1 MITIEFGAAENQTL
15 DRNSL
20 FLKFYGDDFRE
31 NIDKI
36 KNYWNRTYLKA
47 TKEWEVPF
55 SCFEEIKSL
64 YNNCSIKYLNDPPKA
79 KLITQDEIT
88 KGMDFN
94 GYNLYDYQLD
104 GVKYGLNHKNFLLLD
119 EQGLGKAQPY
129 GSLIYTPKGP
139 VKIEDLK
146 IGDFVLGRN
155 HKTKIIGIYDRGILP
170 VYKITFNDNT
180 FTYCSNDHLW
190 DVKFKLKEN
199 KYTTVDTNYLL
210 KNKDKTFYIPLVKNS
225 DFNEQKLPLDPYL
238 LGALLG
244 DGGMSGSELSF
255 TTTDSYLVDKIN
267 NLLPKPYILS
277 QKSSNPIM
285 YTIVNKHNIDK
296 SGKKDYFK
304 GYYIYFINDKYIGYK
319 KDLYNWLVIQ
329 GHNIKESIL
338 SAKIS
343 KYFNK
348 NGSFY
353 GYKLSRQVV
362 SYKTNEIKHQLDEL
376 NLWGCTSKDKFIPSI
391 YKYNSYDNRV
401 KLLKGLI
408 DTDGFISKN
417 GNIQYTSTSP
427 KLLNDVKEL
436 CESLGGIV
444 RYQLNMFHHYKRY
457 VTISIT
463 FPDNTICCT
472 LPRKLERLKKRNPK
486 SYYKP
491 NRKIKSIEYIEDKHC
506 RCIKVDA
513 EDELYLTNNFIVTH
527 NTLQAVSLARYKK
540 LHQGLKHCLIIC
552 GINSLKWNWQREV
565 SKFCKDEKAIVL
577 GTKINSKGNIAN
589 LSLEETKKQIED
601 CPEEFFWI
609 INIEKMRVSPSDK
622 KNKSSIVDYLN
633 YHIEKNNLGM
643 IIIDEVHKCK
653 NINSSQSKGI
663 LTLDP
668 KASKMAMTGTLLVN
682 NPYDLYCPMSFIGLI
697 NYNLWQF
704 ERKYVIKDD
713 WGQVLG
719 YQNMD
724 DLHNILYKSSIRR
737 TKDLLDLP
745 EKIYKQEWLE
755 FSKEEQNIFNQVI
768 GVSAP
773 KDLDKIDLPDEMVAI
788 ITRMR
793 QTTVAC
799 ELLTS
804 KKIQSTKFSRLN
816 DILEEAK
823 MNKQKVLVF
832 CPFTEALKLGL
843 EYCKEY
849 NPKIVMGGMGNK
861 IQQVVDEHEQSEG
874 FSVLFAQE
882 ATLGVGYTLINTSI
896 VVFLSPPWSRAT
908 YDQCIDR
915 CFVKNT
921 IVMTLD
927 GPKYIQDITTRDYVF
942 TPYGNIKRVTATHII
957 ENNQKLM
964 ANIKIKGLGS
974 EYEIKCT
981 ADHKILSKDKI
992 WKPVS
997 DFKIGD
1003 YVYQI
1008 PEINMMY
1015 GKAKEI
1021 NLTPFI
1027 EVSDRSKN
1035 SQGKVKCSNTSYMY
1049 NNKLQID
1056 KEFMFFIGM
1065 YLGDGFVQ
1073 KDFKF
1078 ISICGNITTKYES
1091 LLRIQKYINS
1101 ICNCSSYICTPKNK
1115 GRELRMNIEPL
1126 ARYIECNFGRIRE
1139 QKFIPRW
1146 IFDLKKDLLQSLLE
1160 GLMKSDGYT
1169 LYKNNNTKQGQYVTT
1184 TPSLATSIWFL
1195 LFRLGYKPRFY
1206 TKFNY
1211 EKRAKREWRIEF
1223 NKINNE
1229 NIKADIDN
1237 KVGRITDIK
1246 YYSVKNQPKL
1256 KLYDISVEDDECY
1269 MVGNLP
1275 VHNCHRIGQNKT
1287 VQVIDLLTK
1296 DSYDE
1301 LIYKKLH
1308 GKGAMSDVIIDGV
1321 EVNEVKQY
1329 FADMHIEFRNKEKQ
1343 EIKTLLDGI
1352 D

>member
-119 EQGLGKAQPY
+119 EQGLGK
-129 GSLIYTPKGP
+129 S
-139 VKIEDLK
+139 
-146 IGDFVLGRN
+146 
-155 HKTKIIGIYDRGILP
+155 
-170 VYKITFNDNT
+170 
-180 FTYCSNDHLW
+180 
-190 DVKFKLKEN
+190 
-199 KYTTVDTNYLL
+199 
-210 KNKDKTFYIPLVKNS
+210 
-225 DFNEQKLPLDPYL
+225 
-238 LGALLG
+238 
-244 DGGMSGSELSF
+244 
-255 TTTDSYLVDKIN
+255 
-267 NLLPKPYILS
+267 
-277 QKSSNPIM
+277 
-285 YTIVNKHNIDK
+285 
-296 SGKKDYFK
+296 
-304 GYYIYFINDKYIGYK
+304 
-319 KDLYNWLVIQ
+319 
-329 GHNIKESIL
+329 
-338 SAKIS
+338 
-343 KYFNK
+343 
-348 NGSFY
+348 
-353 GYKLSRQVV
+353 
-362 SYKTNEIKHQLDEL
+362 
-376 NLWGCTSKDKFIPSI
+376 
-391 YKYNSYDNRV
+391 
-401 KLLKGLI
+401 
-408 DTDGFISKN
+408 
-417 GNIQYTSTSP
+417 
-427 KLLNDVKEL
+427 
-436 CESLGGIV
+436 
-444 RYQLNMFHHYKRY
+444 
-457 VTISIT
+457 
-463 FPDNTICCT
+463 
-472 LPRKLERLKKRNPK
+472 
-486 SYYKP
+486 
-491 NRKIKSIEYIEDKHC
+491 
-506 RCIKVDA
+506 
-513 EDELYLTNNFIVTH
+513 
-527 NTLQAVSLARYKK
+527 LQAISLARYKK

-915 CFVKNT
+915 C
-921 IVMTLD
+921 
-927 GPKYIQDITTRDYVF
+927 
-942 TPYGNIKRVTATHII
+942 
-957 ENNQKLM
+957 
-964 ANIKIKGLGS
+964 
-974 EYEIKCT
+974 
-981 ADHKILSKDKI
+981 
-992 WKPVS
+992 
-997 DFKIGD
+997 
-1003 YVYQI
+1003 
-1008 PEINMMY
+1008 
-1015 GKAKEI
+1015 
-1021 NLTPFI
+1021 
-1027 EVSDRSKN
+1027 
-1035 SQGKVKCSNTSYMY
+1035 
-1049 NNKLQID
+1049 
-1056 KEFMFFIGM
+1056 
-1065 YLGDGFVQ
+1065 
-1073 KDFKF
+1073 
-1078 ISICGNITTKYES
+1078 
-1091 LLRIQKYINS
+1091 
-1101 ICNCSSYICTPKNK
+1101 
-1115 GRELRMNIEPL
+1115 
-1126 ARYIECNFGRIRE
+1126 
-1139 QKFIPRW
+1139 
-1146 IFDLKKDLLQSLLE
+1146 
-1160 GLMKSDGYT
+1160 
-1169 LYKNNNTKQGQYVTT
+1169 
-1184 TPSLATSIWFL
+1184 
-1195 LFRLGYKPRFY
+1195 
-1206 TKFNY
+1206 
-1211 EKRAKREWRIEF
+1211 
-1223 NKINNE
+1223 
-1229 NIKADIDN
+1229 
-1237 KVGRITDIK
+1237 
-1246 YYSVKNQPKL
+1246 
-1256 KLYDISVEDDECY
+1256 
-1269 MVGNLP
+1269 
-1275 VHNCHRIGQNKT
+1275 HRIGQNKT

-1301 LIYKKLH
+1301 LIYRKLH

-1321 EVNEVKQY
+1321 EVDAVKQY
-1329 FADMHIEFRNKEKQ
+1329 FTDMHIEFRNKEKQ
-1343 EIKTLLDGI
+1343 EIKTLLDG
-1352 D
+1352 